1 MTPLERFML
10 SLSTAIVGLS
20 GLVCAVMKYLM
31 TPVDPY
37 AVVNHPLQP
46 WVLDTHVLAAPL
58 MIFAIGLIAQD
69 HILAQ
74 VRKRQNGK
82 GRLSGLLALWCLLPM
97 LSTGYL
103 IQVTTNESL
112 RYAFVVI
119 HLSTGGLYLILF
131 AAHLIISRQAAARRR
146 EATAL
151 AAAEGLATNGWM
163 RQRGGVL
170 GESDPAGRTT

>member
-20 GLVCAVMKYLM
+20 GLVHAVMKYLM

-58 MIFAIGLIAQD
+58 MIFAVGLIAQD

-74 VRKRQNGK
+74 LRMRQNGT

-112 RYAFVVI
+112 RFGFVII
-119 HLSTGGLYLILF
+119 HMSTGGLYLILF
-131 AAHLIISRQAAARRR
+131 AAHLIISRRAAARRK
-146 EATAL
+146 EVAAL
-151 AAAEGLATNGWM
+151 AAAEGLTTDAWM
-163 RQRGGVL
+163 RQRRGVSA
-170 GESDPAGRTT
+170 ESAPAGRTT